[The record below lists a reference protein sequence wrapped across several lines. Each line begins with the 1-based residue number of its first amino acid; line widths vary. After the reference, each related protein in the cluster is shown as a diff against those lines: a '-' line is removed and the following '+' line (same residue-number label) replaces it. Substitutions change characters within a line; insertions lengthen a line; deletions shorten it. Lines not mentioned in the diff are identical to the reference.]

1 MPDTRTGSV
10 CSPPLRERP
19 SAKAGTCAFI
29 ALSFGA
35 SFFFK
40 QKGDQKW
47 ASADGLFST
56 SCLFVNPNLRS
67 GVMRGSCFLCL
78 FSVLIKSPPALQ
90 HNPNTP
96 SPPQTHKKP
105 QGACNPHRAS
115 RRTPQG
121 HHSGSED
128 PITPHT
134 QRDVRHPTLPAG
146 TEDMTHPHTPTPT
159 HTRQHPLSHTSPRDN
174 KTQKPE
180 LRAQEPN
187 AQIPWRGAQG
197 RPGPSLSRGL
207 VLRPRPRG
215 RETHKCHG
223 DVKHPSLQT
232 FCGRVFLN
240 KNGVYFLFR
249 SLKKH
254 PSGFHRFTEFPGGRE
269 ATRPPPCSRCPQPGP
284 FLESVC

>member
-10 CSPPLRERP
+10 CSPPLRARP

-47 ASADGLFST
+47 ASVDGLFST

-121 HHSGSED
+121 HHS
-128 PITPHT
+128 
-134 QRDVRHPTLPAG
+134 
-146 TEDMTHPHTPTPT
+146 PT
-159 HTRQHPLSHTSPRDN
+159 HTHTHTHEAASTLTHITSRQ
-174 KTQKPE
+174 
-180 LRAQEPN
+180 
-187 AQIPWRGAQG
+187 
-197 RPGPSLSRGL
+197 
-207 VLRPRPRG
+207 
-215 RETHKCHG
+215 
-223 DVKHPSLQT
+223 
-232 FCGRVFLN
+232 
-240 KNGVYFLFR
+240 
-249 SLKKH
+249 
-254 PSGFHRFTEFPGGRE
+254 
-269 ATRPPPCSRCPQPGP
+269 
-284 FLESVC
+284 